1 MKLSFR
7 PERLSG
13 WLALRQRGSEIDAAH
28 IERRAG
34 RLRVSLCETWRLPGG
49 DVQPALTRLRN
60 DKGLRRYR
68 CTTLLAA
75 DEYQINTLD
84 APSVPAEELKA
95 AARWRVKDLID
106 YPLET
111 AAVGILDIPVDGTAR
126 QHSLYAVTARNEVIA
141 RYVQRYQQ
149 AGIGLEAIDIP
160 ELAQR
165 NVAALFEEPERGLAL
180 LSFEEGGGLLTVTF
194 RGELY
199 LTRRIEIPLARL
211 LAAEGAARMQLHE
224 RVTLEVQR
232 SLDHVDR
239 QFSFI
244 TLSRF
249 LLAPLPQETGL
260 ADYLAANISLRLDH
274 ANIAEVLDCGGIPE
288 LSDPARQGF
297 CLQMLGAALRDEG
310 LPA

>member
-1 MKLSFR
+1 MLFR
-7 PERLSG
+7 S
-13 WLALRQRGSEIDAAH
+13 
-28 IERRAG
+28 
-34 RLRVSLCETWRLPGG
+34 
-49 DVQPALTRLRN
+49 
-60 DKGLRRYR
+60 
-68 CTTLLAA
+68 
-75 DEYQINTLD
+75 
-84 APSVPAEELKA
+84 
-95 AARWRVKDLID
+95 
-106 YPLET
+106 
-111 AAVGILDIPVDGTAR
+111 
-126 QHSLYAVTARNEVIA
+126 
-141 RYVQRYQQ
+141 
-149 AGIGLEAIDIP
+149 
-160 ELAQR
+160 
-165 NVAALFEEPERGLAL
+165 
-180 LSFEEGGGLLTVTF
+180 
-194 RGELY
+194 

-260 ADYLAANISLRLDH
+260 SDYLAANISLRLDR